1 MSEQGPLNEFLAEV
15 DSGAFERQLTAFL
28 TEVSKSIYRF
38 NKGGKLDVTFKI
50 EPAATSAQNG
60 AGIKV
65 KVVSTA
71 KYSRPTP
78 TGKINEE
85 TTTETPMWVNKDGSI
100 SLLAKSHDD
109 LFAGQDNVTKMTKD

>member
-28 TEVSKSIYRF
+28 TEVS
-38 NKGGKLDVTFKI
+38 NVTFKI

-109 LFAGQDNVTKMTKD
+109 LFAGQANVTKMTKE